1 MSAATA
7 AFWVCHSVCPCNA
20 WASLPRLVSGALADR
35 LAVMPAVVVTLDDFD
50 VLDAARRDREAL
62 VGGHRS
68 EPQSWSLPANRFGEP
83 ARHGW
88 RCPGGAVVASALT
101 IQLQI

>member
-7 AFWVCHSVCPCNA
+7 AFLVCHSVCRCNA
-20 WASLPRLVSGALADR
+20 WASLPRLVSDALADR

-62 VGGHRS
+62 VGAIDRNRRAGRFLLTGS
-68 EPQSWSLPANRFGEP
+68 ANLLATAGGVLAVP
-83 ARHGW
+83 W
-88 RCPGGAVVASALT
+88 RRVL
-101 IQLQI
+101 